1 MQLHPA
7 GIQIHHVLELAPA
20 ILAQL
25 HDVAHVFLGGD
36 QADLGIR
43 LLGQLDVRRVG
54 VVQGGVDVHGFA
66 VGFRHPVDDVG
77 GGGDEVE
84 VVFPFQTLLND
95 LHVQQTEEAAAE
107 AEAQGNGAFR
117 LVAHGGVVELQL
129 FQRVP

>member
-20 ILAQL
+20 VLAQL

-43 LLGQLDVRRVG
+43 LLGQLNVRRVG

-66 VGFRHPVDDVG
+66 VGFRYPVDHVG
-77 GGGDEVE
+77 GGGDKVK
-84 VVFPFQTLLND
+84 VVFPFQTLLDNF
-95 LHVQQTEEAAAE
+95 HMQKTEEPTAE
-107 AEAQGNGAFR
+107 TKAQGNGSLR
-117 LVAHGGVVELQL
+117 LIA
-129 FQRVP
+129 